1 MELRIIIAMA
11 IFSVLAGTASA
22 QTALEGDFSKDI
34 SADKDWHFLITPY
47 LWFSGIN
54 GDMTLGSHTINFNVP
69 FKDIF
74 NNLKFGVAAT
84 EEIRKGRI
92 VFLSDQLYVRVGAQK
107 VRAVAGFPR
116 ELTINATNNTFYWDN
131 EIGYRGVATDRFN
144 LDALVGMQYWYVDTG
159 LNANPPFTSSSTGL
173 SQTVGFVNPVLAM
186 RAQVKIYKSLG
197 GFVKGDI
204 GGYGVGSDLTGQAFA
219 GIGFPLKKIGL
230 DFGYRRLYLDQT
242 HKQLSQQI
250 TLQGLFLGVTFGI
263 K

>member
-1 MELRIIIAMA
+1 MKRRIIIAMA
-11 IFSVLAGTASA
+11 MFSLLAGTSLA

-47 LWFSGIN
+47 LWFAGIN
-54 GDMTLGSHTINFNVP
+54 GDMTLGSHEVNFNVP

-74 NNLKFGVAAT
+74 NNLKFGVMAT
-84 EEIRKGRI
+84 EEVRKGRI
-92 VFLSDQLYVRVGAQK
+92 VFLSDQLYLQVGTQK
-107 VRAVAGFPR
+107 VKEVAGFPQ
-116 ELTINATNNTFYWDN
+116 ELTVNASNNTFYWDN

-144 LDALVGMQYWYVDTG
+144 LDALVGIQYWYVDTS
-159 LNANPPFTSSSTGL
+159 LSANPPLTDSGVH
-173 SQTVGFVNPVLAM
+173 SQSVGFVNPVLAM
-186 RAQVKIYKSLG
+186 RAQVKIYKNLG

-204 GGYGVGSDLTGQAFA
+204 GGYGAGSDLTGQALA
-219 GIGFPLKKIGL
+219 GIGFPVKKIGL